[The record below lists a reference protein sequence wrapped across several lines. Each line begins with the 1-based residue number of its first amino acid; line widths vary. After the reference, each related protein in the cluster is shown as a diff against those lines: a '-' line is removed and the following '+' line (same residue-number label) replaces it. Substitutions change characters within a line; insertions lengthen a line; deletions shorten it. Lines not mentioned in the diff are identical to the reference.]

1 MKECFIIQSF
11 EFDSKFEIKNL
22 KFRRITRSVMRTI
35 CALLT
40 LGFPTGAS
48 LIETYPSRIYKLVG
62 SFFNRHAMTDTSREA
77 RCGNFPKH
85 SIQSPNKTQFLK
97 AQTKKRL

>member
-62 SFFNRHAMTDTSREA
+62 SFFNRHAIATLRAEFPISNFSRFA
-77 RCGNFPKH
+77 KSKSVILDFYK
-85 SIQSPNKTQFLK
+85 
-97 AQTKKRL
+97 